1 MSACALCGTP
11 APPKFSVPRPVQP
24 PDLDGRPGEPARS
37 TLRRWIVLC
46 RRCGAAAPD
55 LSALPK
61 AAAPII
67 ASDLFRAISGPA
79 AAALR
84 WALIAEQ
91 LGQAREAAEATLEA
105 AWTLEDA
112 EKPAENLRR
121 KAAQMLSP
129 PCNTA
134 EALRVIDIWRR
145 AGAFEEAEKLARATK
160 APDESAASILAFEL
174 ARIEAR
180 DAGRHLLSEAIRP
193 PAYRPHVSHGRAA
206 EGGLLKRWFS
216 RGG

>member
-1 MSACALCGTP
+1 
-11 APPKFSVPRPVQP
+11 
-24 PDLDGRPGEPARS
+24 
-37 TLRRWIVLC
+37 
-46 RRCGAAAPD
+46 
-55 LSALPK
+55 
-61 AAAPII
+61 
-67 ASDLFRAISGPA
+67 
-79 AAALR
+79 LR
-84 WALIAEQ
+84 WALIAET

-105 AWTLEDA
+105 AWALEDA
-112 EKPAENLRR
+112 EKPADDLRR
-121 KAAQMLSP
+121 KAAQKFSP

-134 EALRVIDIWRR
+134 EALRLIDIWRR
-145 AGAFEEAEKLARATK
+145 AGAFEEAEKLARATST
-160 APDESAASILAFEL
+160 PDEAAASILAFEL